1 MYLFHFFLLFFF
13 CTGLAMDLESFEA
26 DLADYSLQ
34 ETPFYDTATI
44 YDYSMSIIQQKF
56 IVMKSSDINNG
67 GIVKK
72 NKPRKS
78 VSFLPNYVQ
87 VCNYILSFYMGFNF
101 IVGIVN
107 LQ

>member
-1 MYLFHFFLLFFF
+1 
-13 CTGLAMDLESFEA
+13 MDLEIFEA

-34 ETPFYDTATI
+34 ETPFYDTTTV
-44 YDYSMSIIQQKF
+44 YDYSMSIIQQKLLF
-56 IVMKSSDINNG
+56 VMKSSDINNG

-87 VCNYILSFYMGFNF
+87 VCVYFILYKLYV
-101 IVGIVN
+101 I
-107 LQ
+107 